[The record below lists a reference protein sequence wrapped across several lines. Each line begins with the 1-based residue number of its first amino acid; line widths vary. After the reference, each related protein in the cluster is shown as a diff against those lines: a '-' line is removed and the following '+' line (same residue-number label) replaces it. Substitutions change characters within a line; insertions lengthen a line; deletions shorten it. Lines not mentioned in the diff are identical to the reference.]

1 MKKLSLRNKIL
12 SVIALLLCIVII
24 GATVH
29 LITTVTSANKSS
41 AGEDLSDF
49 DVVFS
54 GKINLLEED
63 YDILLKGKGGA
74 FTVDANNMKG
84 IMEYVD
90 DEVVSGDFRGDTN
103 TSIFDARQGIQLT
116 DRFFKLVAYYDN
128 EFGYSAKMLE
138 LAKHMYEVD
147 NR

>member
-12 SVIALLLCIVII
+12 SVIALLLCVVII

-54 GKINLLEED
+54 GKINLLE
-63 YDILLKGKGGA
+63 YLQMTKTSTAMQLLLYSHGLPEKEEMLPMA
-74 FTVDANNMKG
+74 
-84 IMEYVD
+84 IM
-90 DEVVSGDFRGDTN
+90 S
-103 TSIFDARQGIQLT
+103 
-116 DRFFKLVAYYDN
+116 
-128 EFGYSAKMLE
+128 
-138 LAKHMYEVD
+138 
-147 NR
+147 